1 MVLHVKD
8 HLLFG
13 DRECVG
19 ELDILHRSPDRDGIR
34 AAVKDPCA
42 VSLVVGLQRVLGDRD
57 FDGFG
62 LSGSQKSR
70 LGKAAKLQ
78 LGLLQRGL
86 GLGDIALHDLT
97 ACCVSRIGDGHR
109 DRDVPVFLLGE
120 DGIGVGKGGIGQAKA
135 EGEGHV
141 HTEGLVVAVAHV
153 DILVVGHVMETAG
166 EIIVGGGG
174 LKGHRPRSGELARRV
189 GLARQHVG
197 HGVPRLL
204 TGVADVQDGIHAVPP
219 GGGLNGVSRIDENRD
234 LLARGMEGLADTV
247 DHVPLGLIQA
257 EVTEAVTA
265 VHALDGLAGQDDHS
279 RVRFFGAPLGIR
291 DRHLYVLGGI
301 VHVVGL
307 TAAEGRAALVVE
319 SQGAACLDA
328 VKDADIGLGM
338 DDTRAAAAI
347 NGSKGTVSEEGY
359 GRSLVQRQ
367 SGIILEQHEGL
378 LGCLSCQLGVSF
390 IVDALFLLPLGG
402 AGLGDHREDVAAT
415 GVQRLH
421 GNGTAVDR
429 GHQNRGIVGVARH
442 IEVVHGLDLAVNA
455 PRYAAP
461 IAGDHT
467 HKAELIPQD
476 VHQKLPL
483 GGVVVA
489 VDAVVG
495 GHDHPRRA
503 VTDGD
508 AEALEVDL
516 AEGALGDVGRV
527 DDAGGLLIVDGEMLD
542 LGTDARG
549 LHAVYVGGHE
559 VSRQK
564 RILGAILEIAP
575 AECILLNVHT
585 GSQKDIRT
593 EGTAVQTDGL
603 AHTVDQVLIP
613 GV

>member
-1 MVLHVKD
+1 
-8 HLLFG
+8 
-13 DRECVG
+13 
-19 ELDILHRSPDRDGIR
+19 
-34 AAVKDPCA
+34 
-42 VSLVVGLQRVLGDRD
+42 
-57 FDGFG
+57 
-62 LSGSQKSR
+62 
-70 LGKAAKLQ
+70 
-78 LGLLQRGL
+78 
-86 GLGDIALHDLT
+86 
-97 ACCVSRIGDGHR
+97 
-109 DRDVPVFLLGE
+109 
-120 DGIGVGKGGIGQAKA
+120 
-135 EGEGHV
+135 
-141 HTEGLVVAVAHV
+141 
-153 DILVVGHVMETAG
+153 METAG

-174 LKGHRPRSGELARRV
+174 LKGQRPGTGELARRV
-189 GLARQHVG
+189 GLARQHIG

-219 GGGLNGVSRIDENRD
+219 GGGLNGIARIDEDGD
-234 LLARGMEGLADTV
+234 LFARGVEGLADTV

-265 VHALDGLAGQDDHS
+265 VHTLDGLAGQDDHR
-279 RVRFFGAPLGIR
+279 RVRFPRAPLGIR

-301 VHVVGL
+301 VHIVAL
-307 TAAEGRAALVVE
+307 TATEGRAALVVE
-319 SQGAACLDA
+319 CQGVAGLDA

-347 NGSKGTVSEEGY
+347 NSSKGTVSEEGY
-359 GRSLVQRQ
+359 GGPLVQGQ

-378 LGCLSCQLGVSF
+378 LGCLSCQLGVGF
-390 IVDALFLLPLGG
+390 IVYALFLLSLGG

-415 GVQRLH
+415 GVQSLH
-421 GNGTAVDR
+421 ADGTAVDR
-429 GHQNRGIVGVARH
+429 CHQNSGIVGVARH

-516 AEGALGDVGRV
+516 TEGALGDVGRV

-603 AHTVDQVLIP
+603 AHTVD
-613 GV
+613 